1 MAIFLGGIPRE
12 RVSAV
17 GHHHKMEDT
26 PESDDEMSSFLR
38 TIGFTVALLGFIAV
52 LIGLPAWL
60 FGVVGTGQVIF
71 LSIGYLFFFL
81 GTVWRAVRYG
91 KLASSSEDKQIKN
104 TSGKFAYVVLP
115 VGLLGVHW
123 LALYNFSQSGNSFN
137 GMFFSVLAIA
147 LIAAAI
153 ILSQIAI
160 RTLGK
165 FFDRLTIKT
174 DHQLVKEGIYSV
186 VRHPIYSSYLLLF
199 VGFCTMLQSLLGL
212 GLLAVVSIIW
222 FGSRIQIE
230 EAMLIDQ
237 FGDEYRTYQQQTKR
251 LIPFV
256 Y

>member
-1 MAIFLGGIPRE
+1 MAIFWGDIPRE

-38 TIGFTVALLGFIAV
+38 ALGFTLALMGFIAV
-52 LIGLPAWL
+52 LIGIPAWL
-60 FGVVGTGQVIF
+60 FGVFRTWQVIF
-71 LSIGYLFFFL
+71 LSVGYLFFFL
-81 GTVWRAVRYG
+81 GTVWRAVRFG
-91 KLASSSEDKQIKN
+91 KLASRSEDKQIKN
-104 TSGKFAYVVLP
+104 ISGKFAYVVLP
-115 VGLLGVHW
+115 IGLLGVHW
-123 LALYNFSQSGNSFN
+123 LALYDFSQSGNSFD

-153 ILSQIAI
+153 VLSQIAI

-199 VGFCTMLQSLLGL
+199 IGFCTMLQSLLGL

>member
-1 MAIFLGGIPRE
+1 MTIFLGRYPRE
-12 RVSAV
+12 RVS
-17 GHHHKMEDT
+17 GTEPHRRIEDT
-26 PESDDEMSSFLR
+26 PESDDEMSGFLR
-38 TIGFTVALLGFIAV
+38 ALGFTLVLIGFIAV
-52 LIGLPAWL
+52 LIGIPAWL
-60 FGVVGTGQVIF
+60 FGVFRTWQVIS
-71 LSIGYLFFFL
+71 LSVGYLFFFL

-91 KLASSSEDKQIKN
+91 KLASRSEDKQITN
-104 TSGKFAYVVLP
+104 TSGKFAYIILP

-123 LALYNFSQSGNSFN
+123 LALYDFSQSINSSN
-137 GMFFSVLAIA
+137 GIFFSVFSMA

-237 FGDEYRTYQQQTKR
+237 FGDEYRKYQQQTKR

>member
-1 MAIFLGGIPRE
+1 
-12 RVSAV
+12 
-17 GHHHKMEDT
+17 
-26 PESDDEMSSFLR
+26 MSVFLR

-60 FGVVGTGQVIF
+60 FGVVDTWQVIF
-71 LSIGYLFFFL
+71 LCVGYLFFFF

-91 KLASSSEDKQIKN
+91 KLASRSEDKQVKN
-104 TSGKFAYVVLP
+104 ASGKFAYMVLP

-123 LALYNFSQSGNSFN
+123 LAIYDFSQSENPNMILLSTL
-137 GMFFSVLAIA
+137 SIT
-147 LIAAAI
+147 LIVTAI
-153 ILSQIAI
+153 ILSQVAI

-199 VGFCTMLQSLLGL
+199 MGFCTMLQSFSGL
-212 GLLAVVSIIW
+212 GLLTVISIIW

-237 FGDEYRTYQQQTKR
+237 FGDEYRNYQQQTKR

>member
-1 MAIFLGGIPRE
+1 
-12 RVSAV
+12 
-17 GHHHKMEDT
+17 
-26 PESDDEMSSFLR
+26 MSGFLR
-38 TIGFTVALLGFIAV
+38 ALGFTLALIGFIAV
-52 LIGLPAWL
+52 LIGIPAWL
-60 FGVVGTGQVIF
+60 FGVFSTWQVIS

-91 KLASSSEDKQIKN
+91 KLANRSDDKQITS
-104 TSGKFAYVVLP
+104 TSGKFAYIILP

-123 LALYNFSQSGNSFN
+123 LALYDFSQSGNNSN
-137 GMFFSVLAIA
+137 GIFFSVLAIA
-147 LIAAAI
+147 LIAASI

-212 GLLAVVSIIW
+212 GLLAVVSGIW

>member
-1 MAIFLGGIPRE
+1 MNG
-12 RVSAV
+12 
-17 GHHHKMEDT
+17 
-26 PESDDEMSSFLR
+26 FLR
-38 TIGFTVALLGFIAV
+38 TVGFTVALLGFIAV
-52 LIGLPAWL
+52 LIVIPAWL
-60 FGVVGTGQVIF
+60 FGVVETWQVVF
-71 LSIGYLFFFL
+71 LSFSYLFFFL

-91 KLASSSEDKQIKN
+91 KLASRSEDKQVTN
-104 TSGKFAYVVLP
+104 TSGKFAYVILP

-123 LALYNFSQSGNSFN
+123 LAIYDFSQSGNRSN
-137 GMFFSVLAIA
+137 TILISALSIA
-147 LIAAAI
+147 LTVAAI
-153 ILSQIAI
+153 VLSQIAI

-174 DHQLVKEGIYSV
+174 DHQLVKEGIYSI

-199 VGFCTMLQSLLGL
+199 TGFCTMLQSLLGL

-237 FGDEYRTYQQQTKR
+237 FGDEYRNYQQQTKR

>member
-1 MAIFLGGIPRE
+1 
-12 RVSAV
+12 
-17 GHHHKMEDT
+17 MEDT

-38 TIGFTVALLGFIAV
+38 AMGFTVALLGFIAV
-52 LIGLPAWL
+52 LIGIPAWL
-60 FGVVGTGQVIF
+60 FGAVGTWQVSF
-71 LSIGYLFFFL
+71 LSISYLFFFL
-81 GTVWRAVRYG
+81 GTVWRAVRFG
-91 KLASSSEDKQIKN
+91 KLASRSEDKQVKN
-104 TSGKFAYVVLP
+104 ASGKFAYVVLP
-115 VGLLGVHW
+115 VGLLSVHW
-123 LALYNFSQSGNSFN
+123 IALYDFSQAANSSN
-137 GMFFSVLAIA
+137 GMLFSIFAFT

-174 DHQLVKEGIYSV
+174 GHELVKEGIYSV

>member
-1 MAIFLGGIPRE
+1 MNG
-12 RVSAV
+12 
-17 GHHHKMEDT
+17 
-26 PESDDEMSSFLR
+26 FLR
-38 TIGFTVALLGFIAV
+38 TVGFTAALLGFIAV
-52 LIGLPAWL
+52 LIVIPAWL
-60 FGVVGTGQVIF
+60 FGVVETLQVVF
-71 LSIGYLFFFL
+71 LFFGYLFFFL

-91 KLASSSEDKQIKN
+91 KLASRSEDKQVTN

-123 LALYNFSQSGNSFN
+123 LAIYDFSQSGNRSN
-137 GMFFSVLAIA
+137 TILISALSIA
-147 LIAAAI
+147 LTVASIV
-153 ILSQIAI
+153 LSQIAI

-174 DHQLVKEGIYSV
+174 DHQLVKEDIYSV

-199 VGFCTMLQSLLGL
+199 IGFCTMLQSLLGL
-212 GLLAVVSIIW
+212 GLLTVISTIW

-230 EAMLIDQ
+230 EQMLIDQ
-237 FGDEYRTYQQQTKR
+237 FGDEYRNYQQQTKR

>member
-1 MAIFLGGIPRE
+1 
-12 RVSAV
+12 
-17 GHHHKMEDT
+17 
-26 PESDDEMSSFLR
+26 MSSFFRAMGL
-38 TIGFTVALLGFIAV
+38 TVALLGSIAL
-52 LIGLPAWL
+52 LIGIPAWL
-60 FGVVGTGQVIF
+60 FGVFGIWQVIF
-71 LSIGYLFFFL
+71 LSVGYLFFFL

-91 KLASSSEDKQIKN
+91 KLANRSEDKQIKN

-123 LALYNFSQSGNSFN
+123 LALYDFSQSINSSN
-137 GMFFSVLAIA
+137 GIFFSVFSMA

-199 VGFCTMLQSLLGL
+199 VGFCMMLQSFLGL

-237 FGDEYRTYQQQTKR
+237 FGDEYRNYQQQTKR

>member
-1 MAIFLGGIPRE
+1 
-12 RVSAV
+12 
-17 GHHHKMEDT
+17 MEDT
-26 PESDDEMSSFLR
+26 PESDNEMISFLR
-38 TIGFTVALLGFIAV
+38 ALGFTLALMGFIAI
-52 LIGLPAWL
+52 LIGIPAWL
-60 FGVVGTGQVIF
+60 FSVFRTWQVIF
-71 LSIGYLFFFL
+71 LSVSYLFFFL

-91 KLASSSEDKQIKN
+91 KLASRSEDKQIKN
-104 TSGKFAYVVLP
+104 TAGKFAYVVLP
-115 VGLLGVHW
+115 IGLLGVHW
-123 LALYNFSQSGNSFN
+123 LALYDFSQSGNNFN
-137 GMFFSVLAIA
+137 GTFFSVLAVA
-147 LIAAAI
+147 LMTAATL
-153 ILSQIAI
+153 LSQIAI

-199 VGFCTMLQSLLGL
+199 VGFCTMLHSLLAL

-230 EAMLIDQ
+230 EEMLIDQ

>member
-1 MAIFLGGIPRE
+1 
-12 RVSAV
+12 
-17 GHHHKMEDT
+17 
-26 PESDDEMSSFLR
+26 MSVFLR

-60 FGVVGTGQVIF
+60 FGVVDTWQVIF
-71 LSIGYLFFFL
+71 LSVGYLFFFF

-91 KLASSSEDKQIKN
+91 KLASRSEDKQVKN
-104 TSGKFAYVVLP
+104 ASGKFAYMVLP

-123 LALYNFSQSGNSFN
+123 LAIYDFSQSENPNMILLSA
-137 GMFFSVLAIA
+137 LAIT
-147 LIAAAI
+147 LIVTAI

-199 VGFCTMLQSLLGL
+199 IGFCTMLQSFSGL
-212 GLLAVVSIIW
+212 GLLTVISIIW

-237 FGDEYRTYQQQTKR
+237 FGDEYRNYQQQTKR